1 MSGRDEVRKIHPLY
15 NDFLDMVAKSGEHF
29 EDYLLIVKTNNGTL
43 DWRSSDKTWAMG
55 AAERYINL
63 GHAEDDIN
71 LHRSVE

>member
-1 MSGRDEVRKIHPLY
+1 MSGRDEVRVHPGY
-15 NDFLDMVAKSGEHF
+15 KRFLDMVAKSGEHF

-55 AAERYINL
+55 AAERYLNL